1 MQKMNPLNYKLLRK
15 KLNARQLDFETTEE
29 LDSLI
34 EFVGQERALKAM
46 AFGIGI
52 KSQGYNLYALGPA
65 GVGKRS
71 LIRILL
77 REQAR
82 NQAVPSDW
90 CYVHNFEIPEKPIAL
105 ELPPGYGV
113 ILQQDMK
120 SLIEELSTSILAVFE
135 GDEYREGLLEIN
147 NEFNAKRAKILKKNT
162 TDIKNERVLHLY
174 KERHTKEKALQLRFT
189 SAVVDPLIHK
199 IKTKFTE
206 FPQVAAYLSA
216 VQKDIIVH
224 INDLVKSEES
234 TYILFFSFENPL
246 LIKYEVNLLVDNGKR
261 KSAPVISVHNPSYS
275 NLICRIEHTSQ
286 MGALVTNFTL
296 IRPGALHKANGGYIL
311 IEISKIKKEPQAWEA
326 LKRALYSRKIKI
338 EPLEHLSETFR
349 SVSLQPMTIPLD
361 IKVILLGDQAHFYEL
376 SRVDPDFIELFKVLV
391 EFDEQIDRNR
401 TNIEIYARMIGT
413 IVKKEKFLPFH
424 RSAIAA
430 IIDHSSRLAADA
442 EKLSTHL
449 RSINDL
455 IIEANYWANLWHKTV
470 VDDTDIKKAVEAQIY
485 RRDQA
490 RENYYDD
497 IKRHFIMI
505 QTSGTA
511 VGQVNC
517 LSVVNAGKFSFGHPT
532 RLTAVVRMGK
542 GKIIDIQREIAMGGP
557 MLTKGGLI
565 ISSFLA
571 GRYNPGQIF
580 SLSASLAFEQIYG
593 TIDGDSASVAELCVL
608 ISALAQVPIKQSLA
622 ITGSTNQHG
631 EVQAIGGVN
640 EKIEGFFD
648 ICHSRGLTG
657 KQGVLIPAVNVK
669 NLMLRDDIVKAA
681 KDKKFFIY
689 PINTIDE
696 AISLLTGLPS
706 GEPGKNKSYP
716 KNTLN
721 YLVEKKL
728 EEFSN
733 NYLLSKRK

>member
-1 MQKMNPLNYKLLRK
+1 MKQINPLNYKLLRK
-15 KLNARQLDFETTEE
+15 KLNASQLEFETTEE

-46 AFGIGI
+46 AFGIGV

-90 CYVHNFEIPEKPIAL
+90 CYVHNFEFPEKPIAL

-113 ILQQDMK
+113 ILQHDMK
-120 SLIEELSTSILAVFE
+120 VLIDELSTSILAVFE
-135 GDEYREGLLEIN
+135 GDEYRQGMSEIN
-147 NEFNAKRAKILKKNT
+147 DEFNSRRAKILKKNT

-174 KERHTKEKALQLRFT
+174 KERHAKEKALQLRFT

-199 IKTKFTE
+199 IKTKFVE
-206 FPQVAAYLSA
+206 FSQVAAYLSA
-216 VQKDIIVH
+216 VQKDIISH
-224 INDLVKSEES
+224 INELVKSEES
-234 TYILFFSFENPL
+234 TNILFFSFENPL
-246 LIKYEVNLLVDNGKR
+246 LIKYQVNLLVDNGKR

-286 MGALVTNFTL
+286 MGALITNFTL

-311 IEISKIKKEPQAWEA
+311 IEISKIKKEPQAWDA

-338 EPLEHLSETFR
+338 EPLEHFSETFR

-376 SRVDPDFIELFKVLV
+376 SRDDPDFIELFKVLV
-391 EFDEQIDRNR
+391 EFDEQIDRDK
-401 TNIEIYARMIGT
+401 TNIDIYARMIGT
-413 IVKKEKFLPFH
+413 IVKKEKLLPFH

-430 IIDHSSRLAADA
+430 VIDHSSRLAADA

-455 IIEANYWANLWHKTV
+455 IIEANYWASLWHKTI
-470 VDDTDIKKAVEAQIY
+470 VDDSDIKKAVEAQIY

-490 RENYYDD
+490 REHYYDD

-505 QTSGTA
+505 QTRGKA

-517 LSVVNAGKFSFGHPT
+517 LSVVNAGKFSYGHPT
-532 RLTAVVRMGK
+532 RLTGVVRMGK
-542 GKIIDIQREIAMGGP
+542 GKIIDIQREIEMAGP

-565 ISSFLA
+565 ISHFLA
-571 GRYNPGQIF
+571 GRYNPGQVF

-608 ISALAQVPIKQSLA
+608 MSALAQVPIKQSLA
-622 ITGSTNQHG
+622 ITGSTNQFG

-657 KQGVLIPAVNVK
+657 KQGVLIPAVNAK

-689 PINTIDE
+689 PIQTVDE
-696 AISLLTGLPS
+696 AVSLLTGMPS
-706 GEPGKNKSYP
+706 GEMGKNNSYP
-716 KNTLN
+716 KDTLN
-721 YLVEKKL
+721 YLVQKRL
-728 EEFSN
+728 EEFTN
-733 NYLLSKRK
+733 NYLESKRK